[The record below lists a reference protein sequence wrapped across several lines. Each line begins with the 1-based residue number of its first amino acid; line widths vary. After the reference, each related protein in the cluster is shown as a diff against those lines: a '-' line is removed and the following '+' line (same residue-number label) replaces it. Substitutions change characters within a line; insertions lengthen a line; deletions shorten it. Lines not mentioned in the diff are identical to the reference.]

1 MAMTITNTLPASSTM
16 TSQIDTGSA
25 ATTGSTSTS
34 KTDTAQQLSDR
45 FMKLLVAQ
53 MKNQDP
59 LNPMDNAQ
67 VTSQMAQINT
77 VSGINGLNTTVTQL
91 LGQFQQLE
99 AMQAAQLSGR
109 NVLAAGSTVTVDAA
123 TSTDATAG
131 SSATNLRGA
140 FELAGTADKVDVEVR
155 DAKGTLVSTI
165 PVAPNPAG
173 GLTPF
178 TWDGKDASGG
188 TAAAGNYTF
197 GVKAS
202 NAGSAVTAT
211 TYAAQRVQG
220 VATGTSSPSLLLAD
234 GRTVAYSDIKQVL

>member
-25 ATTGSTSTS
+25 ATTGASTS

-91 LGQFQQLE
+91 LGQFQHLE
-99 AMQAAQLSGR
+99 TMQAAQLSGR

-123 TSTDATAG
+123 TSTDASAG
-131 SSATNLRGA
+131 SSTNLRGA
-140 FELAGTADKVDVEVR
+140 FELAASADKVDVEVR
-155 DAKGTLVSTI
+155 DAKGTLVSTLA
-165 PVAPNPAG
+165 VAPNSAG
-173 GLTPF
+173 GLQSF

-188 TAAAGNYTF
+188 VAAAGNYTF
-197 GVKAS
+197 NVKAS
-202 NAGSAVTAT
+202 SAGSAVTAT

-220 VATGTSSPSLLLAD
+220 VATGTGSPSLLLAD
-234 GRTVAYSDIKQVL
+234 GRTVAYSDIKQIL